1 MKRGE
6 TVLSLADI
14 LRKLFTFTEPKK
26 QERFIL
32 TSTDDKGSGRSENSE
47 SVEMQIKAK
56 EAEKAKEPEISD
68 LISDN
73 LEYSLR
79 LMKNVYSIPLNSD
92 IILRE
97 FIIKYRDKP
106 VKAFIMF
113 FDGMTNTDLIND
125 FILEPL
131 MVASELKIDDSTESL
146 EEFISHQ
153 LLPHCQVNIERS
165 YRKVIDEINYGG
177 CGLFVD
183 GVAVGFASDVK
194 GWAHRGVEKPN
205 NEIVIKG
212 SQEAFN
218 EQLRTNTAHIRR
230 RIKDE
235 NLIMESVKLGKKS
248 QTPCDIVYIK
258 TVANDMLVGEVRRRL
273 KSINVD
279 YLLDTGVLE
288 QLIEDKTFFPSP
300 QMISTERPDYVSEML
315 INGRVAIIVAGS
327 PNVLVVPVTAY
338 ELFHSAE
345 DEYLRF
351 PYANLLRFIRI
362 MASFIALLLP
372 SIYIAITNFHQEMI
386 PTDLLLAIEASR
398 EKVPFQSIIELVA
411 MELSFELIR
420 EAGIRVPGPIGP
432 TLSIVGALILGQ
444 AAVEANIVSPILIIV
459 IAITGIGSFAIPNY
473 QMGYSVRILRFIFII
488 LGAMAGFIGITFGVF
503 LLGIWSASVKSFG
516 VPFMSPIGPRTS
528 DSLFKAIFR
537 APEWKR
543 EYRPDFLNAKKKRK
557 QDKYSMGWKRDKK

>member
-1 MKRGE
+1 MSFAA
-6 TVLSLADI
+6 VLK
-14 LRKLFTFTEPKK
+14 KLFTFNEPKK

-32 TSTDDKGSGRSENSE
+32 TSTSDKEKDNSKSGNSE
-47 SVEMQIKAK
+47 SIEKQIKAK
-56 EAEKAKEPEISD
+56 KAEKAREPEPSD
-68 LISDN
+68 QVSDN
-73 LEYSLR
+73 LEDSLEF
-79 LMKNVYSIPLNSD
+79 MKDAYSIPLNSD
-92 IILRE
+92 IVLRE
-97 FIIKYRDKP
+97 FIIRYKDRP
-106 VKAFIMF
+106 VNAFIIF
-113 FDGMTNTDLIND
+113 FDGMTDRDVIND

-131 MVASELKIDDSTESL
+131 MVSSEFNIDDSTDSL

-153 LLPHCQVNIERS
+153 LLPHCQVSIERS

-177 CGLFVD
+177 CGLFAD

-194 GWAHRGVEKPN
+194 GWDHRGVEKPN

-235 NLIMESVKLGKKS
+235 NLIMEDVKLGKKS
-248 QTPCDIVYIK
+248 KTPCNIVYIRS
-258 TVANDMLVGEVRRRL
+258 VANDTLVGEVRRRL
-273 KSINVD
+273 TSINVD

-300 QMISTERPDYVSEML
+300 QMLSTERPDYVSEML

-338 ELFHSAE
+338 ELLHSAE
-345 DEYLRF
+345 DEYIRF

-362 MASFIALLLP
+362 IASFIALLLP

-398 EKVPFQSIIELVA
+398 EKVPFQSIVELIV
-411 MELSFELIR
+411 MEISFELIR

-473 QMGYSVRILRFIFII
+473 QMGYSVRIIKFVFIF
-488 LGAMAGFIGITFGVF
+488 LGAIAGFLGITFGLF
-503 LLGIWSASVKSFG
+503 LFGIWSTSVKSFG
-516 VPFMSPIGPRTS
+516 VPYMSPIGPKTA
-528 DSLFKAIFR
+528 DNLFKAIFR
-537 APEWKR
+537 APKWKM
-543 EYRPDFLNAKKKRK
+543 EYRPDFLNTKKERK
-557 QDKYSMGWKRDKK
+557 QDKYSMGWKKDKK